1 MTTGP
6 ASPITNWR
14 STIRSS
20 RRSIAILALVLAF
33 GCARSG
39 TEGTGAGAQKGA
51 GSGSIPANAGTIG
64 SQAPDFELTD
74 LSGKKVRLSDFKG
87 KVVILD
93 FWATWCGPCR
103 MEIPDLV
110 KLQTK
115 YGDKGLT
122 IVGLTVSS
130 PEKDVRS
137 FAQDHGM
144 NYPVLLE
151 ADDLTHRY
159 GGVVGI
165 PTTFVV
171 DRQGRI
177 TQKFIGMMESRAF
190 EEAIQPLL
198 AG

>member
-1 MTTGP
+1 MRTGR
-6 ASPITNWR
+6 ASPTTNW
-14 STIRSS
+14 SDTIRSS
-20 RRSIAILALVLAF
+20 RTSIAILALVLAF

-39 TEGTGAGAQKGA
+39 TEEKGVGAGKGA
-51 GSGSIPANAGTIG
+51 VPANAGAIG
-64 SQAPDFELTD
+64 SKAPDFELTD
-74 LSGKKVRLSDFKG
+74 LSGKKVQLSDFQG

-103 MEIPDLV
+103 MEIPNFV

-115 YGDKGLT
+115 YGDKLA

-130 PEKDVRS
+130 PEADVRS
-137 FAQDHGM
+137 FAQKQGI
-144 NYPVLLE
+144 NYSVLLE
-151 ADDLTHRY
+151 ADNLTDRY
-159 GGVVGI
+159 GGIVGI
-165 PTTFVV
+165 PTTFVL

-177 TQKFIGMMESRAF
+177 TQKFIGVMEPSTF

>member
-1 MTTGP
+1 MGTAP
-6 ASPITNWR
+6 ASPTTNWR
-14 STIRSS
+14 NTIRSS

-39 TEGTGAGAQKGA
+39 TQEKGAGASKAAQ
-51 GSGSIPANAGTIG
+51 PANAGAIG
-64 SQAPDFELTD
+64 SKAPDFELTD
-74 LSGKKVRLSDFKG
+74 LMGKKVRLSDFQG

-103 MEIPDLV
+103 MEIPNFV

-115 YGDKGLT
+115 YGDKLA

-130 PEKDVRS
+130 PEADVRS
-137 FAQDHGM
+137 FAQKQGI
-144 NYPVLLE
+144 NYSVLLD
-151 ADDLTHRY
+151 ADNLTDRY
-159 GGVVGI
+159 GGIVGI

-177 TQKFIGMMESRAF
+177 TQKFIGVMEPQTF

>member
-1 MTTGP
+1 MGTGP
-6 ASPITNWR
+6 ASPTTNWR
-14 STIRSS
+14 NTIRSS
-20 RRSIAILALVLAF
+20 RKSIAILALVLAF

-39 TEGTGAGAQKGA
+39 TQEKGAGAEKRGVPGA
-51 GSGSIPANAGTIG
+51 VPADAGAIG
-64 SQAPDFELTD
+64 SKAPDFELTD
-74 LSGKKVRLSDFKG
+74 LTGKKVRLSDFQG

-103 MEIPDLV
+103 MEIPNFV
-110 KLQTK
+110 KLQEK
-115 YGDKGLT
+115 YRDKGLA

-130 PEKDVRS
+130 QEPEVRS
-137 FAQDHGM
+137 LAQKMGI
-144 NYPVLLE
+144 NYSILFD
-151 ADDLTHRY
+151 ADNLTDRY

-171 DRQGRI
+171 DRQGHI
-177 TQKFIGMMESRAF
+177 TQKFIGVMEPRTF

>member
-1 MTTGP
+1 MRTGR
-6 ASPITNWR
+6 ASPTTNW
-14 STIRSS
+14 SDTIRSS
-20 RRSIAILALVLAF
+20 RTSIAILALVLAF

-39 TEGTGAGAQKGA
+39 TEGKGAGAGKGA
-51 GSGSIPANAGTIG
+51 VPANAGAIG
-64 SQAPDFELTD
+64 SKAPDFELTD
-74 LSGKKVRLSDFKG
+74 LSGKKVQLSDFQG

-103 MEIPDLV
+103 MEIPNFV

-115 YGDKGLT
+115 YGDKLA

-130 PEKDVRS
+130 PEADVRS
-137 FAQDHGM
+137 FAQKQGI
-144 NYPVLLE
+144 NYSVLLE
-151 ADDLTHRY
+151 ADNLTDRY
-159 GGVVGI
+159 GGIVGI
-165 PTTFVV
+165 PTTFVL

-177 TQKFIGMMESRAF
+177 TQKFIGVMEPSTF

>member
-1 MTTGP
+1 V
-6 ASPITNWR
+6 AF
-14 STIRSS
+14 
-20 RRSIAILALVLAF
+20 LLAF
-33 GCARSG
+33 GCGRSG
-39 TEGTGAGAQKGA
+39 TEGRTSGAAKGQGA
-51 GSGSIPANAGTIG
+51 GSIPANAGAIG
-64 SQAPDFELTD
+64 STAPDFELTD
-74 LSGKKVRLSDFKG
+74 LSGKKVRLSDLKG

-110 KLQTK
+110 KLQSK
-115 YGDKGLT
+115 YGAKGLT
-122 IVGLTVSS
+122 IVGLTVTS

-137 FAQDHGM
+137 FAQAQGM
-144 NYPVLLE
+144 NYPVLLD
-151 ADDLTHRY
+151 ADDLTNRY
-159 GGVVGI
+159 GGIVGI

-177 TQKFIGMMESRAF
+177 TQKFIGVMSTQTF